1 MSEEGYTDCWGT
13 IWWIWES
20 GIKAMAGIEG
30 ELLTRRLRGRE
41 IPVMPPVTRS
51 AAALASGSGQNE
63 NPRKT
68 KSSTKRAAADD
79 STTRVASNAPAQHA
93 KKRAAL
99 ANLTNQSNSTSTHYT
114 GLASKSQAPAGNG
127 KARANAGQAKEVQ
140 QVPQP
145 FGEAVQEGAPNTGRS
160 SLANSS
166 ITYENDENAC
176 PERAT
181 SSVGVKSQAVDVLQP
196 IGNENKT
203 VASLE
208 RKTQHSLYISKDT
221 KPRAKQGGLF
231 DDYVEEEGWS
241 SKNYMDIDNH
251 KDPQMCSAYAAEI
264 YHHLRMA
271 ELKRRPA
278 VNFMETVQQ
287 DINSSMRGIL
297 VDWLVEVAEEYKLVP
312 DTLYLTISYIDR
324 FLSGNLV
331 TRQRLQLLGVAC
343 MLIASKY
350 EEICAPQVEEFC
362 YITDNTYNREEVLE
376 MERRVLNHLHFE
388 LTGPTTKSFLRRS
401 VRAAQAGQKS
411 PTLQLEFLG
420 NYLAELT
427 LLEYDFL
434 QFLPSMIAGAA
445 VFVAKVTLNPTC
457 KPWNSTLQYYSGYKP
472 SELMTCVRAI
482 HELQKNTKNCN
493 LPAIRE
499 KYRQH
504 KFKCVATLA
513 PPPTIPLEYFKD
525 LE

>member
-1 MSEEGYTDCWGT
+1 MS
-13 IWWIWES
+13 S
-20 GIKAMAGIEG
+20 IKAMAGIDG
-30 ELLTRRLRGRE
+30 EPLTRRLRGRE
-41 IPVMPPVTRS
+41 ISVLPPVTRS
-51 AAALASGSGQNE
+51 VAALACAGGHNE
-63 NPRKT
+63 NIRKT
-68 KSSTKRAAADD
+68 KSSAKRAAADD
-79 STTRVASNAPAQHA
+79 SSTRVASNAPSQHA

-99 ANLTNQSNSTSTHYT
+99 ANLTNQSNSSSTHYT
-114 GLASKSQAPAGNG
+114 GLAVKNQALLGNG
-127 KARANAGQAKEVQ
+127 KARAAAGQVKEVQ
-140 QVPQP
+140 QAAQVVIETFQD
-145 FGEAVQEGAPNTGRS
+145 GEPNTGRS
-160 SLANSS
+160 SVPKSS
-166 ITYENDENAC
+166 IENDENVC
-176 PERAT
+176 PEGAT
-181 SSVGVKSQAVDVLQP
+181 GSVGIKSKYLGVLQP
-196 IGNENKT
+196 TDNENKSL
-203 VASLE
+203 ASLE
-208 RKTQHSLYISKDT
+208 RKTQHSLYISKDS
-221 KPRAKQGGLF
+221 KPRARQGGLF
-231 DDYVEEEGWS
+231 EDYVEGEGWS

-271 ELKRRPA
+271 ELKRRPSGD
-278 VNFMETVQQ
+278 FMESVQQ

-312 DTLYLTISYIDR
+312 DTLYLTVSYIDR

-362 YITDNTYNREEVLE
+362 YITDNTYNRDEVLE

-388 LTGPTTKSFLRRS
+388 LTGPTTKSFLRRF

-427 LLEYDFL
+427 LLEYSFL
-434 QFLPSMIAGAA
+434 HFLPSMVAAAA
-445 VFVAKVTLNPTC
+445 VFVAKVTLSPSC
-457 KPWNSTLQYYSGYKP
+457 RPWNLTLQHYSGYKP
-472 SELMTCVRAI
+472 SELKECIKAI
-482 HELQKNTKNCN
+482 HELQKNTKSCT

-513 PPPTIPLEYFKD
+513 PPAIIPFEYFND
-525 LE
+525 VE

>member
-1 MSEEGYTDCWGT
+1 MSGL
-13 IWWIWES
+13 
-20 GIKAMAGIEG
+20 KAMAGIEG
-30 ELLTRRLRGRE
+30 EPLTRRLRGRE
-41 IPVMPPVTRS
+41 IPMLPPVTRS
-51 AAALASGSGQNE
+51 VAALASIGGHNE
-63 NPRKT
+63 NPRRT
-68 KSSTKRAAADD
+68 KASTKRAAADD
-79 STTRVASNAPAQHA
+79 SSTRIASNAPSQHA

-99 ANLTNQSNSTSTHYT
+99 ANLTNQSNSSSTRYP

-127 KARANAGQAKEVQ
+127 KARAAAGQVKEVQ
-140 QVPQP
+140 QVAQVVV
-145 FGEAVQEGAPNTGRS
+145 EAFQEGEPNTGRS

-166 ITYENDENAC
+166 ITFENDENVC
-176 PERAT
+176 PEGAT
-181 SSVGVKSQAVDVLQP
+181 GSVGIKSKASGALQP
-196 IGNENKT
+196 IDNENKS

-208 RKTQHSLYISKDT
+208 RKTQHSLYISKDS
-221 KPRAKQGGLF
+221 KPRARQGGLF
-231 DDYVEEEGWS
+231 EDYVEEEGWS

-271 ELKRRPA
+271 ELKRRPSGD
-278 VNFMETVQQ
+278 FMDSVQQ

-312 DTLYLTISYIDR
+312 DTLYLTVSYIDR

-350 EEICAPQVEEFC
+350 EEICAPQVDEFC
-362 YITDNTYNREEVLE
+362 YITDNTYNRDEVLE

-388 LTGPTTKSFLRRS
+388 LTGPTTKSFLRRF
-401 VRAAQAGQKS
+401 VRAGQAGQKS

-427 LLEYDFL
+427 LLEYGFL
-434 QFLPSMIAGAA
+434 HFLPSMVAAAA
-445 VFVAKVTLNPTC
+445 VFVAKVTLSPTC
-457 KPWNSTLQYYSGYKP
+457 RPWNSTLQHYSGYKP
-472 SELMTCVRAI
+472 SELKECIKAL
-482 HELQKNTKNCN
+482 HELQKNTKNCT

-504 KFKCVATLA
+504 KFKCVASLA
-513 PPPTIPLEYFKD
+513 PPATIPFEYFND
-525 LE
+525 VE

>member
-1 MSEEGYTDCWGT
+1 MLEEGYTDCWAA
-13 IWWIWES
+13 IWWIWEF
-20 GIKAMAGIEG
+20 GIKAMAGTEG
-30 ELLTRRLRGRE
+30 EPLTRRLRGRE
-41 IPVMPPVTRS
+41 ISVMPAVTRS
-51 AAALASGSGQNE
+51 VSALATVGVYNE
-63 NPRKT
+63 NSRRT
-68 KSSTKRAAADD
+68 KASTKRAAADD
-79 STTRVASNAPAQHA
+79 SSARVASNASSQHA

-99 ANLTNQSNSTSTHYT
+99 ANLTNQANSASTRYQ
-114 GLASKSQAPAGNG
+114 GLAPKSQAPGGNG
-127 KARANAGQAKEVQ
+127 KVRAAAGQVKEVQ
-140 QVPQP
+140 QVSQLLVDSIQ
-145 FGEAVQEGAPNTGRS
+145 GDTGRG
-160 SLANSS
+160 SLSNSS
-166 ITYENDENAC
+166 ITFDNIENVFSEGA
-176 PERAT
+176 
-181 SSVGVKSQAVDVLQP
+181 VGSASIKSKALEVLQP
-196 IGNENKT
+196 IGNESKSL
-203 VASLE
+203 ASLE
-208 RKTQHSLYISKDT
+208 RKTQHSLYISKDI
-221 KPRAKQGGLF
+221 KLRARQGGLF
-231 DDYVEEEGWS
+231 EDYVEEEGWS

-264 YHHLRMA
+264 YHHLRMS
-271 ELKRRPA
+271 ELKRRPSGD
-278 VNFMETVQQ
+278 FMESVQQ

-312 DTLYLTISYIDR
+312 DTLYLTVSYIDR

-388 LTGPTTKSFLRRS
+388 LTGPTTKSFLRRF
-401 VRAAQAGQKS
+401 VRAAQAGQKG

-427 LLEYDFL
+427 LLEYNL
-434 QFLPSMIAGAA
+434 LNFLPSMVAA
-445 VFVAKVTLNPTC
+445 ASVFVAKVTLSPTF
-457 KPWNSTLQYYSGYKP
+457 KPWNSTLQHYSGYKP
-472 SELMTCVRAI
+472 SELKECVRAI
-482 HELQKNTKNCN
+482 HELQKNSKNCT

-513 PPPTIPLEYFKD
+513 SPASIPQEYFD
-525 LE
+525 DVE

>member
-1 MSEEGYTDCWGT
+1 
-13 IWWIWES
+13 
-20 GIKAMAGIEG
+20 MAGLEG
-30 ELLTRRLRGRE
+30 EIQTRRLRGRE
-41 IPVMPPVTRS
+41 IPVLPPVTRS
-51 AAALASGSGQNE
+51 AAASAANVGYNE
-63 NPRKT
+63 NTRKT
-68 KSSTKRAAADD
+68 KVSTKRAAADD
-79 STTRVASNAPAQHA
+79 TSSRVASNVPVQHA

-99 ANLTNQSNSTSTHYT
+99 ANLTNQSNSAITRNSS
-114 GLASKSQAPAGNG
+114 LPSKSHASAVNG
-127 KARANAGQAKEVQ
+127 KTRAAAGQVKEVQ
-140 QVPQP
+140 QVAQQVVEPL
-145 FGEAVQEGAPNTGRS
+145 QEVGREPNTGRS

-166 ITYENDENAC
+166 ITFDNDENAC

-181 SSVGVKSQAVDVLQP
+181 SSVGMKSRTLDVLQLV
-196 IGNENKT
+196 GNENKT

-221 KPRAKQGGLF
+221 KPRARQGGLF
-231 DDYVEEEGWS
+231 EDCKDDNEEGGWS

-271 ELKRRPA
+271 ELKRRPSL
-278 VNFMETVQQ
+278 NFMDTVQQ
-287 DINSSMRGIL
+287 DINASMRGIL

-331 TRQRLQLLGVAC
+331 TRQRLQLLGVAS

-350 EEICAPQVEEFC
+350 EEICAPQVDEFC

-376 MERRVLNHLHFE
+376 MERSVLNHLHFE
-388 LTGPTTKSFLRRS
+388 LTGPTTKSFLRRF

-427 LLEYDFL
+427 LLEYGFL
-434 QFLPSMIAGAA
+434 HFLPSMIAGAA
-445 VFVAKVTLNPTC
+445 VLVARVTLNPTWR
-457 KPWNSTLQYYSGYKP
+457 PWNSTLQHYSGYKA
-472 SELMTCVRAI
+472 SELKECAKAI
-482 HELQKNTKNCN
+482 LELQKNTKNCT

-504 KFKCVATLA
+504 KFKCVATLH
-513 PPPTIPLEYFKD
+513 PPASIPAEYFD
-525 LE
+525 DIE